1 MFGIERLLV
10 NLLGENSLLIM
21 LAGFFLLI
29 LLNFFTKLLV
39 EFRRKDLRWN
49 DLPAF
54 IQPLV
59 LYTVFLVGLDILVT
73 TGRGFPVVYELFQGL
88 QIIGYVSVMAKYF
101 KRFYDNLKLLGLP
114 TDEAIDRAFN
124 DKMDNVAQ
132 ETKDDISSI
141 VEEYMARK
149 EKQTN
154 ETEAI

>member
-29 LLNFFTKLLV
+29 LLNLFTKLIV
-39 EFRRKDLRWN
+39 EFRQKDLRWN

-59 LYTVFLVGLDILVT
+59 LYTVFLVGLDVLVT
-73 TGRGFPVVYELFQGL
+73 TGRGFPIIHELFQGL

-114 TDEAIDRAFN
+114 TDDAIDRAFN
-124 DKMDNVAQ
+124 DKVDNIAQ
-132 ETKDDISSI
+132 ETKDEISSI